1 MAQITIENLSFRYSL
16 GNKNCLENINIKI
29 SEGEFVILCGKSGC
43 GKTTLLRQLKPAIA
57 PKGEREGRIYFNGA
71 ELDKTDLRTQSE
83 KIGFVMQN
91 PESQIVTDKVWHEL
105 AFGLENLGMK
115 TAEIRLRVAEMAS
128 YFGIDDWFDKKTNEL
143 SGGQKQILNL
153 AAVMAMHP
161 DVLILD
167 EPTSRLDPIA
177 AERFLETVNKIN
189 KDLGVTVII
198 TEHRLENIFSFADRI
213 IVMDGG
219 KIIADGVP
227 KKIGEIANE
236 LPELVKLSLP
246 TAMKIFSAANG
257 KGEAPV
263 CVRDGRNWLKNQNIF
278 RKKVERKNKIF
289 SERNA
294 IELKNISFK
303 YEKNSDDILS
313 SLSLKFPQGCVFALL
328 GGNGAGKSTLF
339 KVIVGI
345 EKPYSGKIK
354 INGTIAAMPQ
364 EVQTLF
370 ASRTVQEELGEMS
383 QDSEKIKKVA
393 ELTQIKNLLSCHPFD
408 LSGGEQQRVAVA
420 KLLLCERDIYFF
432 DEPTKGMDA
441 EFKKIFS
448 EILSELKAK
457 NKTAIIISHDID
469 FCVENAELCAML
481 FDKNI
486 SAVNTT
492 DEFFD
497 GNRFYTTAANKISKG
512 IIDGAITDKDVIECL
527 KK

>member
-16 GNKNCLENINIKI
+16 DNKNCLEKINLKI
-29 SEGEFVILCGKSGC
+29 NEGEFIILCGKSGC

-57 PKGEREGRIYFNGA
+57 PKGEREGKIYFNDT
-71 ELDKTDLRTQSE
+71 ELNKTDFRTQSE
-83 KIGFVMQN
+83 EIGFVMQN

-105 AFGLENLGMK
+105 AFALENLGMK
-115 TAEIRLRVAEMAS
+115 TAEIRLRVAEMVS
-128 YFGIDDWFDKKTNEL
+128 YFGIDDWFDKKTTEL

-189 KDLGVTVII
+189 KDLGITVII

-213 IVMDGG
+213 VVMDNG
-219 KIIADGVP
+219 KIIADGKP

-246 TAMKIFSAANG
+246 TAMKIFSATNE

-263 CVRDGRNWLKNQNIF
+263 CVRDGRQWLKNQNISC
-278 RKKVERKNKIF
+278 KKIERKNKIF
-289 SERNA
+289 NEKNA

-303 YEKNSDDILS
+303 YEKNSDDVLS
-313 SLSLKFPQGCVFALL
+313 SLSLKIPQGCVFALL

-339 KVIVGI
+339 KVVVGI

-354 INGTIAAMPQ
+354 INGTVAAMPQ

-370 ASRTVQEELGEMS
+370 ASRTVKEELCEMS
-383 QDSEKIKKVA
+383 QDSEKIKMIA
-393 ELTQIKNLLSCHPFD
+393 ELTQIKNLLDSHPFD

-448 EILSELKAK
+448 KILSELKAK
-457 NKTAIIISHDID
+457 NKTVVIISHDID
-469 FCVENAELCAML
+469 FCAENAELCAML

-486 SAVNTT
+486 SAVNMT

-497 GNRFYTTAANKISKG
+497 GNRFYTTSANKISKG
-512 IIDGAITDKDVIECL
+512 FIDGAITDKDVIECL

>member
-16 GNKNCLENINIKI
+16 GNKNCLEKINLKI
-29 SEGEFVILCGKSGC
+29 NEGEFVILCGKSGC

-57 PKGEREGRIYFNGA
+57 PKGERSGKIYFNDI
-71 ELDKTDLRTQSE
+71 ELDKIDLRTQSE

-105 AFGLENLGMK
+105 AFALENLGMK
-115 TAEIRLRVAEMAS
+115 TSEIRLRVAEMAS

-177 AERFLETVNKIN
+177 ADRFLETVNKIN

-213 IVMDGG
+213 VVMDSG
-219 KIIADGVP
+219 KIVADDEP
-227 KKIGEIANE
+227 KKIGKTANE

-246 TAMKIFSAANG
+246 AAMKIFAATG
-257 KGEAPV
+257 EKGEAPV
-263 CVRDGRNWLKNQNIF
+263 CVRDGRKWIKNQNIF
-278 RKKVERKNKIF
+278 CKKIERNKVNF
-289 SERNA
+289 SEKNA

-303 YEKNSDDILS
+303 YEKNSDDVLS
-313 SLSLKFPQGCVFALL
+313 SLSLKIPQGCVFALL
-328 GGNGAGKSTLF
+328 GGNGVGKSTLF
-339 KVIVGI
+339 KIILGI

-354 INGTIAAMPQ
+354 INGTVAAMPQ
-364 EVQTLF
+364 EVQALF
-370 ASRTVQEELGEMS
+370 ASRTVAEELREMS
-383 QDSEKIKKVA
+383 SDGEQIKNA
-393 ELTQIKNLLSCHPFD
+393 ARLTQIESLTGSHPFD

-420 KLLLCERDIYFF
+420 KLLLCESDIYFF

-448 EILSELKAK
+448 DILFELRAK
-457 NKTAIIISHDID
+457 NKTVIIISHDID
-469 FCVENAELCAML
+469 FCAENAELCAML

-512 IIDGAITDKDVIECL
+512 FIDGAITDKDVIECL

>member
-16 GNKNCLENINIKI
+16 GNENCLKKINLKI
-29 SEGEFVILCGKSGC
+29 NEGEFIVLCGQSGS
-43 GKTTLLRQLKPAIA
+43 GKTTLLRQLKPSLT
-57 PKGEREGRIYFNGA
+57 PHGERSGKILFNGT
-71 ELDKTDLRTQSE
+71 ELNKTNLLTQSE

-105 AFGLENLGMK
+105 AFGLENLGMR
-115 TAEIRLRVAEMAS
+115 TEEIRLRVAEMAS
-128 YFGIDDWFDKKTNEL
+128 YFGIEDWFDQKTNEL
-143 SGGQKQILNL
+143 SGGQKQIMNL
-153 AAVMAMHP
+153 ASVMAMHP

-213 IVMDGG
+213 VVMENGE
-219 KIIADGVP
+219 IIADNEP
-227 KKIGEIANE
+227 KKIGEIAKA
-236 LPELVKLSLP
+236 LPEFVRLSLP
-246 TAMKIFSAANG
+246 SAMKIFSAVNES
-257 KGEAPV
+257 GEAPV
-263 CVRDGRNWLKNQNIF
+263 CVRDGRKWLKNQNIF
-278 RKKVERKNKIF
+278 CKKIERNKKVF
-289 SERNA
+289 SEKNA
-294 IELKNISFK
+294 IELKNVSFK
-303 YEKNSDDILS
+303 YEKNSDDVLR
-313 SLSLKFPQGCVFALL
+313 SLNLKIPQGCVFALL

-339 KVIVGI
+339 KVILGI
-345 EKPYSGKIK
+345 EKPYSGKVK
-354 INGTIAAMPQ
+354 TNGNIAAMPQ

-370 ASRTVQEELGEMS
+370 ASRTVKEELYEMS
-383 QDSEKIKKVA
+383 HDDEKIKNIAV
-393 ELTQIKNLLSCHPFD
+393 LTQITKLFDSHPFD
-408 LSGGEQQRVAVA
+408 ISGGEQQRVALA
-420 KLLLCERDIYFF
+420 KLLLCERGIYFF

-448 EILSELKAK
+448 EILSELKAQ
-457 NKTAIIISHDID
+457 NKTVVIISHDID
-469 FCVENAELCAML
+469 FCAENAELCAML

-486 SAVNTT
+486 SSVNAT

-512 IIDGAITDKDVIECL
+512 FIDGAITDKDVIECL